1 MDLVKFKRGLARVDL
16 EKRLS
21 DLLEEK
27 VKSLPDFNLLKL
39 NPELILLVCNL
50 VEEGGGEKKLNI
62 DKKELV
68 LKVLDNIFKY
78 SEIEKRQIDDQIEFL
93 HSTKKIKRVKFIIKI
108 VHYVLD
114 WIQRR
119 FL

>member
-16 EKRLS
+16 EKKLG

-27 VKSLPDFNLLKL
+27 VKSLPDFSQLKL
-39 NPELILLVCNL
+39 NPELVLLVCNL
-50 VEEGGGEKKLNI
+50 VEEGAEKKFNI

-68 LKVLDNIFKY
+68 MKVLDNIFRY
-78 SEIEKRQIDDQIEFL
+78 SEAEKKHIDDQIEFL
-93 HSTKKIKRVKFIIKI
+93 HSTGKIKRVKLVVKI
-108 VHYVLD
+108 VYYVID
-114 WIQRR
+114 WIKRR